1 VYGLGELALP
11 VGLRQRVGEGRVA
24 GFDAGDRGPSRL
36 GGGEE
41 FGAPVGG
48 VGPVL
53 GEPVVDQQVGDP
65 LHALPGDPHRAG
77 DAGHR
82 QRVAED
88 RAEHLPPGGGEPGG
102 AGQLLRD
109 GEELAVE
116 PEDPEGA
123 AAQQLLAPQRV
134 PVRGSP
140 PSQQPVASPSSP
152 STLPARPTTCRGI
165 GPPTEQDADTASAS
179 RTFTLTGM
187 TPQTDPRAGAA
198 VKAADRAHVFHSWS
212 AQELID
218 PLAVAGAEGSY
229 FWDYDGNRYLDL
241 TSGLVYTNIGYQ
253 HPKVVAAIQEQAARL
268 TTFAPAFAV
277 EARSEAARLIAERT
291 PGDLDK
297 IFFTNGGADAV
308 EHAVR
313 MARLHTGRAKVLSA
327 YRSYHGGTQQ
337 AVNLTGDPRRWASDT
352 ATAGVVHFWAPFLY
366 RSRFY
371 AETEEQETARALE
384 HLETTIAFEGPATIA
399 AIILET
405 IPGTAGI
412 MVPPPGYLAGV
423 REICD
428 RHGIVFVLDEVMAG
442 FGRTGEWFA
451 ADLFGVVPDLMT
463 FAKGVNSGY
472 VPLGGVAISGAI
484 ADTFGKRPYPGG
496 LTYSG
501 HPLACAAA
509 VATIQVM
516 AEEGVVENAERL
528 GASVVEPGLRALAE
542 RHPSVG
548 EVRGVGMFW
557 AVELVKNRETRE
569 PLVPYNAAGEANAPM
584 AAFGAAAKKAGVW
597 PFVNMNRTHFVPPLN
612 VSESE
617 VKEGLAAL
625 DKALSAADEFT
636 A

>member
-1 VYGLGELALP
+1 
-11 VGLRQRVGEGRVA
+11 
-24 GFDAGDRGPSRL
+24 
-36 GGGEE
+36 
-41 FGAPVGG
+41 
-48 VGPVL
+48 
-53 GEPVVDQQVGDP
+53 
-65 LHALPGDPHRAG
+65 
-77 DAGHR
+77 
-82 QRVAED
+82 
-88 RAEHLPPGGGEPGG
+88 
-102 AGQLLRD
+102 
-109 GEELAVE
+109 
-116 PEDPEGA
+116 
-123 AAQQLLAPQRV
+123 
-134 PVRGSP
+134 
-140 PSQQPVASPSSP
+140 
-152 STLPARPTTCRGI
+152 
-165 GPPTEQDADTASAS
+165 
-179 RTFTLTGM
+179 M
-187 TPQTDPRAGAA
+187 TPQIDPQAGAA

-229 FWDYDGNRYLDL
+229 FWDYDGKRYLDL

-253 HPKVVAAIQEQAARL
+253 HPKVVAAIQDQAARL
-268 TTFAPAFAV
+268 TTFAPAFAI

-313 MARLHTGRAKVLSA
+313 MARLHTGRPKVLAA

-337 AVNLTGDPRRWASDT
+337 AINITGDPRRWASDG
-352 ATAGVVHFWAPFLY
+352 AAAGVVHFWAPFLY

-371 AETEEQETARALE
+371 ARTQEEECARALE
-384 HLETTIAFEGPATIA
+384 HLETTIAFEGPGTVA
-399 AIILET
+399 AIVLET

-412 MVPPPGYLAGV
+412 MAPPPGYLAGV

-428 RHGIVFVLDEVMAG
+428 KHGIVFVLDEVMAG

-451 ADLFGVVPDLMT
+451 ADLYDVTPDLMT

-484 ADTFGKRPYPGG
+484 AETFGKRPYPGG

-509 VATIQVM
+509 VATINTM
-516 AEEGVVENAERL
+516 AEEGIVENARHL
-528 GASVVEPGLRALAE
+528 GETVVEPGLRALAE

-557 AVELVKNRETRE
+557 AVELVRNRETRE

-625 DKALSAADEFT
+625 DTALSVADEYT
-636 A
+636 D